1 MDRRYSEDDILLIL
15 NYDTHGKECL
25 TLTQRCQLHQISN
38 DLHFNR
44 PIVLPGYLKGLI
56 ASVLTEISHRKY
68 VYINSHYTLDQEKQ
82 QLLLIQT
89 F

>member
-15 NYDTHGKECL
+15 NYDTHGNECL
-25 TLTQRCQLHQISN
+25 TLTDRCQLHQVSN

-44 PIVLPGYLKGLI
+44 PCTIPDHLKGLI
-56 ASVLTEISHRKY
+56 ALILTEISHRNFVY
-68 VYINSHYTLDQEKQ
+68 VNSHYTLDREKQ